1 MGACKT
7 LSTTSEKVSTP
18 VALTGKKSSAH
29 TGLGTIL
36 QGEEMRQPPAA
47 FIMKTI
53 REAFYI
59 NDSINHLLNHFD
71 YYNTSD
77 GTDKKK
83 DTNWDESEDR
93 TIEYNPDV
101 YVNPSHQNKVPA
113 HDRDD
118 PIGMEALLAS
128 YDELAGH
135 PDNIRY
141 CTFACI
147 RQDRAFKDD
156 SIKTLNFAAQ
166 VNSCPDDTRPAAL
179 GGVAMAAREDL
190 GGGAKTRRNRS
201 QGKVRTQRRRRR
213 IVKPKSHPITV
224 VTTQRRNMRDKKKG
238 HRTRKMK

>member
-1 MGACKT
+1 
-7 LSTTSEKVSTP
+7 
-18 VALTGKKSSAH
+18 
-29 TGLGTIL
+29 
-36 QGEEMRQPPAA
+36 MRQPPAA